1 MMFRKNITVE
11 KKVHTVKNTIIS
23 VKTSN
28 YVLYL
33 GNTYE
38 GKEHDKTI
46 LEEDE
51 LRFTEKV
58 EGYVD
63 LAYLNVKIKNMTAI
77 LPHKKPK
84 GKELT
89 ELQKDENKDKSKIRV
104 GVEHSIS
111 GIKRMFTLK
120 YKLRVK
126 KYYQHDQLMLLGCGL
141 HNFRVK
147 NRNQTITN

>member
-1 MMFRKNITVE
+1 MKSKKNTTVE
-11 KKVHTVKNTIIS
+11 KKVHTVKNTVIS
-23 VKTSN
+23 AKTSN
-28 YVLYL
+28 YVLFL
-33 GNTYE
+33 GTTYE

-46 LEEDE
+46 LEADE
-51 LRFTEKV
+51 ISFTEKID
-58 EGYVD
+58 GYVD
-63 LAYLNVKIKNMTAI
+63 LAYLNLKIKNMTAI

-84 GKELT
+84 GLELT
-89 ELQKDENKDKSKIRV
+89 QKQKDENKDKSKIRV

-111 GIKRMFTLK
+111 GIKRICTLR

-147 NRNQTITN
+147 NRNQTIAN

>member
-1 MMFRKNITVE
+1 MFNKNIIVE
-11 KKVHTVKNTIIS
+11 KKVHSVKNTIIS

-28 YVLYL
+28 YVLFL

-38 GKEHDKTI
+38 GKTHDKTI

-51 LRFTEKV
+51 VRFTEKID
-58 EGYVD
+58 GYLD

-77 LPHKKPK
+77 MPHKKPK

-89 ELQKDENKDKSKIRV
+89 ELQKEENKDKSKIRV

-111 GIKRMFTLK
+111 GIKRMFILK

-126 KYYQHDQLMLLGCGL
+126 HYYQHDQLMLLGCGL
-141 HNFRVK
+141 HNFRV
-147 NRNQTITN
+147 NSRNKTISN

>member
-1 MMFRKNITVE
+1 MYKKNITVE
-11 KKVHTVKNTIIS
+11 KKTHTVKNTIIS

-28 YVLYL
+28 YALYL
-33 GNTYE
+33 GSTFE

-46 LEEDE
+46 FEEDE
-51 LRFTEKV
+51 VRFTEKI
-58 EGYVD
+58 EGYID
-63 LAYLNVKIKNMTAI
+63 LAYLNLKIKNMTAI

-89 ELQKDENKDKSKIRV
+89 ELQKTENKDKSKIRV

-126 KYYQHDQLMLLGCGL
+126 HYYQHDQLMLLGCGL
-141 HNFRVK
+141 YNFRVN
-147 NRNQTITN
+147 NRNKTISN

>member
-23 VKTSN
+23 VKASN

-51 LRFTEKV
+51 V
-58 EGYVD
+58 Q
-63 LAYLNVKIKNMTAI
+63 
-77 LPHKKPK
+77 KK
-84 GKELT
+84 
-89 ELQKDENKDKSKIRV
+89 
-104 GVEHSIS
+104 
-111 GIKRMFTLK
+111 
-120 YKLRVK
+120 
-126 KYYQHDQLMLLGCGL
+126 
-141 HNFRVK
+141 
-147 NRNQTITN
+147 